1 MEKVSLPTGLQSLT
15 IGAYFGDGE
24 SADRPARPH
33 SQRLLKE
40 KVSLP
45 TGVQGFTD
53 GAYF

>member
-1 MEKVSLPTGLQSLT
+1 MLAATSAANTTDETT
-15 IGAYFGDGE
+15 ANTTNGE

-45 TGVQGFTD
+45 TGMQGLID